1 MSLYFNLFQLLNDN
15 TCKSRHRSCV
25 EHFLHENL
33 LTSIYL
39 YRSEHYTVKLNN
51 YAFLQKIKYYGVN
64 FKLILNL
71 SLFFLCVSHRAYVF
85 SCQCKSPNGLTHYI
99 VMTHNKF
106 IWVCA
111 IVSVLF

>member
-64 FKLILNL
+64 FKLIINL
-71 SLFFLCVSHRAYVF
+71 SLFFYVF
-85 SCQCKSPNGLTHYI
+85 LTEHTFLAVNVKAQMGLRITL
-99 VMTHNKF
+99 
-106 IWVCA
+106 
-111 IVSVLF
+111 S